1 MFDFFIKDFFNNIY
15 QIYKYI
21 TKKIMLK
28 LIILIVTVSFCSSLI
43 TNGLET

>member
-15 QIYKYI
+15 QIYI

-28 LIILIVTVSFCSSLI
+28 LIILIVMVSFCASLI